1 LFFSSLDFF
10 VLLISFISRQIE
22 DIVSM
27 LNEQKTAKDSEL
39 HGRQSGSLAWK
50 LARGETDQ
58 QVC

>member
-1 LFFSSLDFF
+1 
-10 VLLISFISRQIE
+10 
-22 DIVSM
+22 M

-58 QVC
+58 QVCLILFNQICFFFDN